1 MDSAHG
7 QVYKDHNGRFDVHI
21 EAISLRLE
29 AILTKFLLY
38 IYIYILYAYK
48 NVYIYIL
55 KK

>member
-38 IYIYILYAYK
+38 IYISIYYMHTK
-48 NVYIYIL
+48 MYIYIY
-55 KK
+55 